1 MTAANRLWL
10 AVPLFALAAIVAWLL
25 LGRPLADLTSGAPP
39 VEELIVET
47 VTLTPDLMSFTIR
60 ADGSQAITV
69 AQVQVDGAW
78 RVFTAEPSASVA
90 RLASARIDVPYPWIE
105 GETHHIVFLTNTGVA
120 FEHSIDV
127 ALPTPD
133 WQAATAWQLVLIG
146 ILLGIVPVAIGLATY
161 PALRTLGPAGMRFL
175 LALTVGLLLYLLLD
189 TLTEG
194 LEKGAETLGRLR
206 GTSVVW
212 VAAALTTLLL
222 LAIGRRGGKAPEGMA
237 LAFFIALGIGL
248 HNFGEGLAV
257 GAAIATGAAALATFL
272 VVGFVIHNVTEG
284 IGIAAPLVTAERR
297 ASLPAFVG
305 LAALAG
311 LPAIAGIFLGTAAVS
326 PYWTAVAF
334 GVGAGAILQVIVEVT
349 ALIVRRD
356 GAEAL
361 AGPASAG
368 GIVAGLAIMYL
379 TALFV

>member
-1 MTAANRLWL
+1 MAAANRLWL
-10 AVPLFALAAIVAWLL
+10 AVPLFALAAILAWLL
-25 LGRPLADLTSGAPP
+25 LGKPLSDLTIGAPP
-39 VEELIVET
+39 VEELVVDT
-47 VTLTPDLMSFTIR
+47 VRLTPGEISLTVR
-60 ADGSQAITV
+60 ADGSQPITI

-78 RVFTAEPSASVA
+78 RVFTAEPSATVG
-90 RLASARIDVPYPWIE
+90 RLATARIDIPYPWIA
-105 GETHHIVFLTNTGVA
+105 GETHHVVLLTNTGVA
-120 FEHSIDV
+120 FEHTIDV
-127 ALPTPD
+127 AIPVAD

-161 PALRTLGPAGMRFL
+161 PALRSLGPAGLRFL

-189 TLTEG
+189 TMTEG

-212 VAAALTTLLL
+212 VAAALTTLIL
-222 LAIGRRGGKAPEGMA
+222 LAIGRRGGKAPEGIA

-248 HNFGEGLAV
+248 HNFGEGLVV
-257 GAAIATGAAALATFL
+257 GAALATGAAALATFL

-284 IGIAAPLVTAERR
+284 IGIAAPLVTATRR
-297 ASLPAFVG
+297 PSLPAFVG

-334 GVGAGAILQVIVEVT
+334 GIGAGAILQVIVEVT
-349 ALIVRRD
+349 ALIARRD

-361 AGPASAG
+361 VAPASAAG
-368 GIVAGLAIMYL
+368 LVAGLAIMYA

>member
-1 MTAANRLWL
+1 MAAANRLWL
-10 AVPLFALAAIVAWLL
+10 AVPLFALAAILAWLL
-25 LGRPLADLTSGAPP
+25 LGKPLTDLTVGAPP
-39 VEELIVET
+39 VEELVVDT
-47 VTLTPDLMSFTIR
+47 VSLTPGEISLTVR
-60 ADGSQAITV
+60 ADGSQPITI

-78 RVFTAEPSASVA
+78 RVFTAEPSSAIN
-90 RLASARIDVPYPWIE
+90 RLATARIDIPYPWIE
-105 GETHHIVFLTNTGVA
+105 GETHHVVLLTNTGVA
-120 FEHSIDV
+120 FEHTIDV
-127 ALPTPD
+127 AIPVAD

-161 PALRTLGPAGMRFL
+161 PALRSLGPAGLRFL

-189 TLTEG
+189 TMTEG

-212 VAAALTTLLL
+212 VAAALTTLIL
-222 LAIGRRGGKAPEGMA
+222 LAIGRRGGKAPEGIA

-257 GAAIATGAAALATFL
+257 GAALATGAAALATFL

-284 IGIAAPLVTAERR
+284 IGIAAPLVTATRR
-297 ASLPAFVG
+297 PSVPAFAG

-356 GAEAL
+356 GGEAL
-361 AGPASAG
+361 VGPASAG
-368 GIVAGLAIMYL
+368 GIVAGLAIMYA
-379 TALFV
+379 TALLV

>member
-1 MTAANRLWL
+1 MAAANRLWL
-10 AVPLFALAAIVAWLL
+10 AVPLFALAAILAWLL
-25 LGRPLADLTSGAPP
+25 LGKPLSDLTVGAPP
-39 VEELIVET
+39 VEELVVDT
-47 VTLTPDLMSFTIR
+47 VRLTPGEISLTVR
-60 ADGSQAITV
+60 ADGSQPITI

-78 RVFTAEPSASVA
+78 RVFTAEPSATIG
-90 RLASARIDVPYPWIE
+90 RLASARIDIPYPWIE
-105 GETHHIVFLTNTGVA
+105 GETHHVVLLTNTGVA
-120 FEHSIDV
+120 FEHTIDV
-127 ALPTPD
+127 AIPVAD
-133 WQAATAWQLVLIG
+133 WQATTAWQLVLIG

-161 PALRTLGPAGMRFL
+161 PALRSLGPAGLRFL

-189 TLTEG
+189 TMTEG

-212 VAAALTTLLL
+212 VAAALTTLIL
-222 LAIGRRGGKAPEGMA
+222 LAVGRRGGKAPEGIA

-257 GAAIATGAAALATFL
+257 GAALATGAAALATFL

-284 IGIAAPLVTAERR
+284 IGIAAPLVTATRR
-297 ASLPAFVG
+297 PSVLAFVG

-356 GAEAL
+356 GGEAL
-361 AGPASAG
+361 VGLASAG
-368 GIVAGLAIMYL
+368 GIVAGLAIMYA